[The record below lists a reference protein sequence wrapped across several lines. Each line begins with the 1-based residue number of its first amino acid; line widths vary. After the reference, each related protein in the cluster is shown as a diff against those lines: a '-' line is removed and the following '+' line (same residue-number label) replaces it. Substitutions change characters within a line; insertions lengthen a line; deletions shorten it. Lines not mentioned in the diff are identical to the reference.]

1 MYDDWG
7 SDREERKENK
17 RQKDKMMRKNKKDSS
32 RIETKRKYNKRKK
45 R

>member
-7 SDREERKENK
+7 ADRKEIK

>member
-7 SDREERKENK
+7 ADRKEIK
-17 RQKDKMMRKNKKDSS
+17 RQKDKMMRKNKKDSGK
-32 RIETKRKYNKRKK
+32 IETKEKHKKRKK

>member
-17 RQKDKMMRKNKKDSS
+17 RQKDKMMRRNKKDSS
-32 RIETKRKYNKRKK
+32 KIETKKYKRK
-45 R
+45 RR